1 METATTIVEFVRW
14 WGIIGSVVAAV
25 FLTVGIDRID
35 ENARGSY
42 VFRPL
47 VIPGVIMIWPLV
59 LWRWLVLET
68 GRDDWAKRHAPP
80 RRAHGRVWIVLA
92 VLIPAIFITAQVMRQ
107 SWPNGYAPQQIEAPG
122 GSAQ

>member
-1 METATTIVEFVRW
+1 METAGAIVEFVRW
-14 WGIIGSVVAAV
+14 WGIVGVVTAAV

-35 ENARGSY
+35 ENASGAY

-47 VIPGVIMIWPLV
+47 LIPGVIVIWPLV

-80 RRAHGRVWIVLA
+80 RRAHGRIWIVLA
-92 VLIPAIFITAQVMRQ
+92 ILIPAIFITAQMLRQ
-107 SWPNGYAPQQIEAPG
+107 SWPAHYTPVRIEVP
-122 GSAQ
+122 GSAGQ

>member
-1 METATTIVEFVRW
+1 MGTATTIVEFVRW
-14 WGIIGSVVAAV
+14 WGIIGSVIAAV

-35 ENARGSY
+35 ENAHGSY

-47 VIPGVIMIWPLV
+47 VIPGVILIWPLV

-68 GRDDWAKRHAPP
+68 GRDDWAKRHVPP

-92 VLIPAIFITAQVMRQ
+92 VLIPAIFITAQVLRQ
-107 SWPNGYAPQQIEAPG
+107 SWPTGYAPQKIEAPG
-122 GSAQ
+122 DVAQ